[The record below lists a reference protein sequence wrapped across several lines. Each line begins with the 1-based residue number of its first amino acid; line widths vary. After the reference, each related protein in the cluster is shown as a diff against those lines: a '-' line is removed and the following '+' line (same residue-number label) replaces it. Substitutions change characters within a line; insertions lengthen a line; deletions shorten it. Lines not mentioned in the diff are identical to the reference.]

1 MKKVLRIATVLICL
15 FLQSQL
21 FANTVIVKGTVKD
34 SANNPVANRTV
45 KIYSTDSSNNG
56 CILSHTVVTNPNG
69 FYIDTLTCNGDIRKL
84 AIIVESC
91 NGLKITNY
99 PTVFSTPNQVESNF
113 IICGP
118 LNTTPV
124 SCKAAF
130 SYTSAATGI
139 KFNAA
144 GCSTIS
150 GDTIISR
157 TWTFGDSTP
166 AMTGNIVDPTHLYS
180 KPGVY
185 NACLIITTKRGCQSS
200 YCQTVAF
207 TPSTNAC
214 SVQAMITTER
224 VAPKQIRFNSSQST
238 TALGDS
244 IFQRIWNFGDGTSLD
259 GNQINP
265 LKVYKDTG
273 VYNVCVS
280 VRTVKG
286 CEKQYCISI
295 SVRDSIPGTSPVPTS
310 CKAFFTYTFKDSTV
324 QFNSADSKASATQGD
339 SIISRT
345 WYFSDGSTG
354 ISQSG
359 NIIDPSH
366 KFSKPGT
373 YNVYLVIKTKLGCE
387 SKYTLVIV
395 IPAPVI
401 PTGCKAVF
409 TYTIKDSTIYFK
421 SGDSKPSTISGDSI
435 ISRTWYFIDSTHN
448 LTLGGNV
455 IDTSMSIRNILPG
468 TYNVY
473 LVIKTKYGCESKF
486 VLGVVVPKPVT
497 PTNCKAVFTYAIKD
511 STIYFRSGDSKPST
525 VAGDSIIS
533 RIWYFVDSTHNL
545 TLGGNIID
553 TSISI
558 RNILPG
564 TYNVYLVIKT
574 KYGCE
579 SKFVLGVVVPKP
591 VIPINCKAVF
601 NYSIKDSVINF
612 NSAASQASSTR
623 GDSIIS
629 RTWSYTD
636 STHNL
641 VLNGNVVD
649 TSFSLRGMNIKPGS
663 YNVNLVIKTKFGCSS
678 KYTLAIVI
686 PKPVIPT
693 NCKAVFD
700 YTIKDSTIQFCSCD
714 SKASSMAGDS
724 IISRTWSYT
733 DSTHNYIL
741 TGNVSDTAISLRNTN
756 IKPGTY
762 YVTLVIKTK
771 YGCESKVTIP
781 VVIPKPYYD
790 LDCKA
795 YFTYSIK
802 DSVITFNSTGS
813 FASSTTGD
821 SIVARTWAYTD
832 STHNY
837 VLNGNVVDTSIS
849 LRNMNIKPGT
859 YYVTLSIKTK
869 YGCESKIKN
878 AIVIAGPVVPIAC
891 KAAFT
896 YTAQGRTVTFNSSSA
911 KASTVTDS
919 IVSRIWLFGDNTI
932 ALQGNTISP
941 VHNYSKPGKYT
952 VLLYIKTK
960 SGCESNI
967 SATFTLLPEDC
978 PQNIQYTTTISQK
991 KVTFSSQIIAGAGDS
1006 IMQRIWNFGDNSS
1019 LAGNQLKT
1027 EKEYCFFGTYNTC
1040 LQIKTVYGCEAKVCK
1055 EITISDTT
1063 TKPQSVVDYVKIISI
1078 NPNPVVTRMITTIYS
1093 RNSNTDAEIAIY
1105 DAYGNR
1111 RLTLKKT
1118 LLSGNNMIEIA
1129 TEFLPH
1135 GPYYLKVSAQKGI
1148 DSKLFYKL

>member
-1 MKKVLRIATVLICL
+1 MKKVLRITTILICL

-34 SANNPVANRTV
+34 SANNPVSGRTV

-56 CILSHTVVTNPNG
+56 CIISHTVITNPNG

-84 AIIVESC
+84 SIIVENC
-91 NGLKITNY
+91 NGAKITNT
-99 PTVFSTPNQVESNF
+99 PTVFPTPNYVESNF
-113 IICGP
+113 IICAP
-118 LNTTPV
+118 TSATPV
-124 SCKAAF
+124 TCKAAF
-130 SYTSAATGI
+130 SYTSGTTGI
-139 KFNAA
+139 KFNGAV
-144 GCSTIS
+144 CSTVS
-150 GDTIISR
+150 GDTVVSR

-166 AMTGNIVDPTHLYS
+166 AVIGNIVDPTHLYS
-180 KPGVY
+180 RPGVY
-185 NACLIITTKRGCQSS
+185 NACLTITTKRGCQSS
-200 YCQTVAF
+200 YCQTVVY
-207 TPSTNAC
+207 TPATNAC
-214 SVQAMITTER
+214 VVQAMITSER
-224 VAPKQIRFNSSQST
+224 VASKQIRFNSGQST

-244 IFQRIWNFGDGTSLD
+244 IVQRIWNFGDGTSLD

-280 VRTVKG
+280 IRTAKG
-286 CEKQYCISI
+286 CEKQYCIPVA
-295 SVRDSIPGTSPVPTS
+295 VRDSLTGAVPIPTS
-310 CKAFFTYTFKDSTV
+310 CKA
-324 QFNSADSKASATQGD
+324 
-339 SIISRT
+339 I
-345 WYFSDGSTG
+345 FS
-354 ISQSG
+354 
-359 NIIDPSH
+359 
-366 KFSKPGT
+366 
-373 YNVYLVIKTKLGCE
+373 
-387 SKYTLVIV
+387 
-395 IPAPVI
+395 
-401 PTGCKAVF
+401 
-409 TYTIKDSTIYFK
+409 YTIKDSTIYFK
-421 SGDSKPSTISGDSI
+421 SGDSKASTVPGDYI
-435 ISRTWYFIDSTHN
+435 ISRNWYFVDSTHN
-448 LTLGGNV
+448 LNLGGNV
-455 IDTSMSIRNILPG
+455 TDTFISIRNIPPG

-473 LVIKTKYGCESKF
+473 LVIKTKYGCESK
-486 VLGVVVPKPVT
+486 VMVGVIIPMPVVPL
-497 PTNCKAVFTYAIKD
+497 NCKAA
-511 STIYFRSGDSKPST
+511 
-525 VAGDSIIS
+525 
-533 RIWYFVDSTHNL
+533 
-545 TLGGNIID
+545 
-553 TSISI
+553 
-558 RNILPG
+558 
-564 TYNVYLVIKT
+564 
-574 KYGCE
+574 
-579 SKFVLGVVVPKP
+579 
-591 VIPINCKAVF
+591 F
-601 NYSIKDSVINF
+601 NYSIKDSVIYF
-612 NSAASQASSTR
+612 NSAASQASSAR
-623 GDSIIS
+623 GDSIVS

-649 TSFSLRGMNIKPGS
+649 TAFSLRGMNIKPGT
-663 YNVNLVIKTKFGCSS
+663 YNVSLVIKTKFGCSS
-678 KYTLAIVI
+678 KFTLAIVI
-686 PKPVIPT
+686 PRPVTPT
-693 NCKAVFD
+693 NCKALFD

-724 IISRTWSYT
+724 IISRVWSYT
-733 DSTHNYIL
+733 DSTHHYTL

-771 YGCESKVTIP
+771 YGCESKVTVP

-802 DSVITFNSTGS
+802 DSVITFNSIGS
-813 FASSTTGD
+813 FASSTPGD
-821 SIVARTWAYTD
+821 TIVARTWAYTD
-832 STHNY
+832 STHNF

-849 LRNMNIKPGT
+849 LRNTGIKPGT
-859 YYVTLSIKTK
+859 YYVTMSIKTK
-869 YGCESKIKN
+869 YGCESKIRN

-896 YTAQGRTVTFNSSSA
+896 FSAQGRSVTFNSSSA
-911 KASTVTDS
+911 KASSATDS

-932 ALQGNTISP
+932 ALQGNTIAP

-967 SATFTLLPEDC
+967 SVTFTLLPEDC
-978 PQNIQYTTTISQK
+978 PQNIEYTTTISQK
-991 KVTFSSQIIAGAGDS
+991 KVTFNSQITAGAGDS
-1006 IMQRIWNFGDNSS
+1006 IIQRIWNFGDNSS
-1019 LAGNQLKT
+1019 LAGNQSRT

-1040 LQIKTVYGCEAKVCK
+1040 LQIKTLYGCEAKVCK

-1093 RNSNTDAEIAIY
+1093 RNSNTDAEIDIF

-1118 LLSGNNMIEIA
+1118 LTSGNNMIEIA

-1135 GPYYLKVSAQKGI
+1135 GPYYLKVSSQKGL